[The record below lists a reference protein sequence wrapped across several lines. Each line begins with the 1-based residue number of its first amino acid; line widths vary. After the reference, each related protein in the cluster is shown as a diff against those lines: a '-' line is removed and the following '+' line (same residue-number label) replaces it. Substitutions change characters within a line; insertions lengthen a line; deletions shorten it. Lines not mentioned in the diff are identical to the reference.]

1 MKAPLLA
8 WLTAICAMTPSCGL
22 HTSPSD
28 TVPKPM
34 AYPRL
39 DMPDSVY
46 TTVEASGVRLL
57 VNELTGVSISHR
69 GSRNTWMDV
78 SYGGFASPTVHITV
92 TEYNP
97 GDAKGFIDNRRER
110 MRLNLGGL
118 SYELTELTTPSGWT
132 CEMAVARGIPTTPV
146 QILAYDSQHMISGA
160 LMLDIPD
167 SLAYDPIAT
176 APIIDAVT
184 RDMTVMMK
192 GQQ

>member
-1 MKAPLLA
+1 MNLQVSAYRTEEAETRGWTYRTEDSPRR
-8 WLTAICAMTPSCGL
+8 PY
-22 HTSPSD
+22 TS
-28 TVPKPM
+28 
-34 AYPRL
+34 R
-39 DMPDSVY
+39 
-46 TTVEASGVRLL
+46 
-57 VNELTGVSISHR
+57 
-69 GSRNTWMDV
+69 
-78 SYGGFASPTVHITV
+78 V

-146 QILAYDSQHMISGA
+146 QILAYDSRHMISGA

-192 GQQ
+192 GLQ

>member
-1 MKAPLLA
+1 
-8 WLTAICAMTPSCGL
+8 
-22 HTSPSD
+22 
-28 TVPKPM
+28 M

-69 GSRNTWMDV
+69 GSRNTWIDV

-110 MRLNLGGL
+110 MRLNLGGV

-146 QILAYDSQHMISGA
+146 QILAYDSRHMISGA

-184 RDMTVMMK
+184 RDMTVMIK
-192 GQQ
+192 GLQ